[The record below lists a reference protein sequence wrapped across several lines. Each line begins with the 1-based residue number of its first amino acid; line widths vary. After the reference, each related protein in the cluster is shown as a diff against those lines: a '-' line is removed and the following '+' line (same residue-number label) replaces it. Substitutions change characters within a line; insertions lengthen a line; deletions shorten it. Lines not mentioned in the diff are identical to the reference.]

1 MIEQLFKS
9 LQPFIRWVIIKPVRV
24 VLISLG
30 FAILGFLMANNL
42 TIDTDL
48 SKLIPKSYNSVQ
60 ALNTLTEQ
68 VGGEHDATVAIE
80 SPSFEANQNF
90 ADSLIPKALELQR
103 AKYGE
108 PYFTRVEY
116 KREIEFMKRNAL
128 YFATSSELDLLEEY
142 LEAEIDDAKNKA
154 NPFYF
159 DLEDDTGLNTDSL
172 GNELNSKYD
181 ELVGSEYN
189 ISPDSTVLVV
199 KFFPSHAQTELTFIR
214 DAYSDLNK
222 LIRELNPSS
231 FHPDMQVYAAG
242 RMIRTLIEIE
252 TIVDDVKG
260 SFGIGVLILMLAV
273 VGYFYIKSY
282 RIRFGNVL
290 NGRRLLTQL
299 KEVPA
304 HTIIMGL
311 PLVLSLCWTFGLA
324 YLLYGHLNIMTST
337 LGLLLFGMGI
347 DFGIHFF
354 ARYTEERGTGKPVEE
369 AIETTFMTTGQ
380 AIFAVGITTAAAFF
394 ILMLADFKGFSEF
407 GTISGIGLMLA
418 IVAYIIFLPALLVLL
433 ERSPFLN
440 LHTETLTPHK
450 SDAEFPVGSIRNI
463 NKWKF
468 ISMGVIGLSVIITA
482 IAVIEIPNLS
492 FEYDFGELEPEYERY
507 HEMNRVASTA
517 SRGRSDR
524 NSAYIIVNDPSVAIQ
539 VADILRKR
547 MDMDFSSPTIKE
559 VEIFQDRYP
568 FDVDSAN
575 KKIERI
581 TKINELLDDPFL
593 IKSTNRDILRLREAA
608 STQHIIP
615 LDSVPDF
622 IKAPFT
628 SVSGLVG
635 NLVIIRPAVGLSDGR
650 NSMDFA
656 DDVSSVTLANG
667 ITYYAGSTSIVASD
681 MLRLLMD
688 EAPLM
693 VALTITFIIIFKLL
707 ILKNIKWVILALLP
721 LIASFIWLF
730 GIMVLFGWKL
740 NFYNLVVFPTILGIG
755 DDSGIHMVH
764 RYKEEGKG
772 SIGKVLRSTGEHI
785 SVSIF
790 TTMLGFSG
798 LLFSIHPGLR
808 TIGELAVWGIG
819 LSLLAALVLLP
830 SIIFM
835 MEYLSESKHK

>member
-1 MIEQLFKS
+1 M
-9 LQPFIRWVIIKPVRV
+9 
-24 VLISLG
+24 
-30 FAILGFLMANNL
+30 MASRL

-48 SKLIPKSYNSVQ
+48 SNLIPESYHSVQ

-68 VGGEHDATVAIE
+68 VGGEHDATVAIK
-80 SPSFEANQNF
+80 SPSFKANQIF
-90 ADSLIPKALELQR
+90 ADSLIPKVMELQR
-103 AKYGE
+103 SKYGE
-108 PYFTRVEY
+108 PYFKRVEY
-116 KREIEFMKRNAL
+116 RREIEFMKRNAL

-172 GNELNSKYD
+172 GNELNSKYE

-199 KFFPSHAQTELTFIR
+199 KFFPSHAQTEITFIR
-214 DAYSDLNK
+214 DAYTDLNK

-231 FHPDMQVYAAG
+231 FHPDMKVYAAG

-252 TIVDDVKG
+252 TIIDDVKG

-273 VGYFYIKSY
+273 VGYFFIKSY
-282 RIRFGNVL
+282 RIRFGNEL
-290 NGRRLLTQL
+290 SFRNLLSQL

-354 ARYTEERGTGKPVEE
+354 ARFTEERGIGKPLKE

-440 LHTETLTPHK
+440 LHTESITPQK
-450 SDAEFPVGSIRNI
+450 SSSETPISSNI
-463 NKWKF
+463 NMYRWKI
-468 ISMGVIGLSVIITA
+468 ISLGVIVLSAIITVIA
-482 IAVIEIPNLS
+482 IIEIPNLS

-507 HEMNRVASTA
+507 HEMNKVASTA

-524 NSAYIIVNDPSVAIQ
+524 NSAYIIVNNSSAAIQ

-547 MDMDFSSPTIKE
+547 MEMDFSSPTIKE

-568 FDVDSAN
+568 FDIDSAG
-575 KKIERI
+575 KKIERL

-593 IKSTNRDILRLREAA
+593 IRSTNRDILRLREAA
-608 STQHIIP
+608 STKQIIP

-667 ITYYAGSTSIVASD
+667 TTYYAGSTSIVASD

-688 EAPLM
+688 ETPLM

-707 ILKNIKWVILALLP
+707 ILRNLKWVILALIP
-721 LIASFIWLF
+721 LLASFIWLF

-764 RYKEEGKG
+764 RYIEEGKG

-785 SVSIF
+785 SVSIL

-830 SIIFM
+830 GIIFM
-835 MEYLSESKHK
+835 MEYLSRSEHKKTTLQN